1 MRNARACESCR
12 ASKNRCFFAD
22 DSTICQRCDQA
33 KSRCVVREKARPK
46 RARRTARPESSTKL
60 DDTGSPLSSAPSL
73 SADNPSKDGE
83 FSLDLPTTVYHDS
96 AKDTETLQSHHKRV
110 FKDDKSRSPTP
121 VKNALPLPSKYISA
135 RKLTLSQATH
145 LLNSYI
151 PKLPFFPFVTL
162 PANPTIRTL
171 SQQSPFLLLAILTTA
186 AIPHPYLHHQL
197 DQEFRRVLS
206 LKLIVESQKSLDYLL
221 GLLVYIAWYPAHT
234 KPQQIPCFTYMNLAN
249 SLAIELGLDKAEPQ
263 NALFGEFDSKG
274 LVDSDGAWTMEART
288 AYMGCYVLGSHLSK
302 GFNKPQT
309 MSYENLL
316 PSNPNTFIPSHM
328 TTPATAI
335 VILER
340 VADRIN
346 DTWTAK
352 SYPQMDVFSTD
363 LYVQLFTSEL
373 DTWKRNVPESITS
386 SPLLALYH
394 KYTHFSIYTHSLRLL
409 RRPYR
414 PFVPGTTEAIPSP
427 DHLDTCL
434 RLGAS
439 YFQHILSLPP
449 KDYTHFNLIHWSQLV
464 HSLVALVRLTFVIAH
479 VENWS
484 AETTREKVGLSMYL
498 ESLCF
503 RFNSLSS
510 NSQVSS
516 RADIESRES
525 GSRESSSSKG
535 KKKHYD
541 KYFVMHGMLTTLKK
555 TWEKRVE
562 AIVPKAAVISKGKC
576 PMFDPEMA
584 PLLENTNANF
594 DFGDMAAWDDSFEEG
609 MAGWD
614 MGMQDI
620 DMGTTTSTSG
630 KIPGAEET
638 GLQAVGTHIGTPGGI
653 GIGTETTTSDGGTEQ
668 QRDAVTLYHDLWATM
683 TSSWSEKS
691 PGWPTQIVPENTGTS
706 SNDVV
711 FGYQINEGSGI
722 R

>member
-121 VKNALPLPSKYISA
+121 VKSALPLPSKYISA

-249 SLAIELGLDKAEPQ
+249 SLAIELGLDQAEPQ
-263 NALFGEFDSKG
+263 SALFGEFDSKG

-484 AETTREKVGLSMYL
+484 AETTREK
-498 ESLCF
+498 
-503 RFNSLSS
+503 
-510 NSQVSS
+510 
-516 RADIESRES
+516 
-525 GSRESSSSKG
+525 
-535 KKKHYD
+535 
-541 KYFVMHGMLTTLKK
+541 K

-683 TSSWSEKS
+683 TSSWSEQS

>member
-1 MRNARACESCR
+1 MRNARACEACR

-33 KSRCVVREKARPK
+33 KSRCVVREKARPR
-46 RARRTARPESSTKL
+46 RARRTVRPESNKVSTKL
-60 DDTGSPLSSAPSL
+60 DDTSSPISSAPSL

-83 FSLDLPTTVYHDS
+83 FSLDLPTTECHDS
-96 AKDTETLQSHHKRV
+96 VKDTEILRNHHERV
-110 FKDDKSRSPTP
+110 FKQDQSRSPTP
-121 VKNALPLPSKYISA
+121 LKDALPVPSKYISS
-135 RKLTLSQATH
+135 RKLTLSQATY
-145 LLNSYI
+145 LLDSYI

-171 SQQSPFLLLAILTTA
+171 SQQCPFLLLAILTTA
-186 AIPHPYLHHQL
+186 ATPHPYLHHQL

-221 GLLVYIAWYPAHT
+221 GLLVYIAWYPVHA
-234 KPQQIPCFTYMNLAN
+234 KPQHNPCFTYMNLAN
-249 SLAIELGLDKAEPQ
+249 SLALDLGLDQAGPQ
-263 NALFGEFDSKG
+263 TALFREFDSKG
-274 LVDSDGAWTMEART
+274 LVGNDGAWTMEARK

-346 DTWTAK
+346 DAWIAK
-352 SYPQMDVFSTD
+352 KYPQMEVFSTD

-386 SPLLALYH
+386 SPLLSLYH
-394 KYTHFSIYTHSLRLL
+394 KHTHFAIYAHCLRLL

-427 DHLDTCL
+427 EHLNTCL

-439 YFQHILSLPP
+439 YFQHLLSLPTT
-449 KDYTHFNLIHWSQLV
+449 DYTHFNLIHWSQLV
-464 HSLVALVRLTFVIAH
+464 HSLVTLVRLTFVLAH

-498 ESLCF
+498 EALCF
-503 RFNSLSS
+503 RLSSLSS
-510 NSQVSS
+510 HLQVSS
-516 RADIESRES
+516 GADIESRES
-525 GSRESSSSKG
+525 EMRDERNSKG

-541 KYFVMHGMLTTLKK
+541 SYFVMHGMLTTLKK
-555 TWEKRVE
+555 TWEQRVE
-562 AIVPKAAVISKGKC
+562 AIVPKASVISRGKC

-584 PLLENTNANF
+584 PFLENASLNF
-594 DFGDMAAWDDSFEEG
+594 DFGDMEAWDVG
-609 MAGWD
+609 IG
-614 MGMQDI
+614 DI
-620 DMGTTTSTSG
+620 GIGTSTSAG
-630 KIPGAEET
+630 IKTRGDGET
-638 GLQAVGTHIGTPGGI
+638 GSQTISSHAGTPGGI
-653 GIGTETTTSDGGTEQ
+653 GTGIPMSDGGIEQ
-668 QRDAVTLYHDLWATM
+668 QRGADTLYHDLWATM
-683 TSSWSEKS
+683 TCSWSEHS
-691 PGWPTQIVPENTGTS
+691 PRWPIAMVPEHTGA
-706 SNDVV
+706 NNNEAI
-711 FGYQINEGSGI
+711 FGYQVSS
-722 R
+722 